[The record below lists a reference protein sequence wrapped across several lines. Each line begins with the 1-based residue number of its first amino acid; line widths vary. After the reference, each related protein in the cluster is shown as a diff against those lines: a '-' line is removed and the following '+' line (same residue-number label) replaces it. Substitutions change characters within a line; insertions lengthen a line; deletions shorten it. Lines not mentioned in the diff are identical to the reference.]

1 LFLEYNVIQFSL
13 NAAYGNRKK
22 AKQKLK
28 NYLEK
33 KLKTTSMG
41 EKDESDGLPSS
52 TNPSPPPEVKRRP
65 SLMVVKS
72 PAATEPLSNQ
82 TSVTDSGDVKVNGSD
97 VTVEQNNTINSF
109 NQTNLTET
117 DDEIRVR
124 DCRKAEAAGKA
135 KVAEKI
141 LARRLEEAHALL
153 TTNSTSEDAVKARA
167 LDDQPEGDS
176 VTATALPLTIRNR
189 GSAARPESV
198 KEVSRSVENN
208 NQFQSRQLHV
218 GSFPDIT
225 PEHLPMPKATPM
237 LFPFISPSLLSFL
250 TPPLTEEQKQAV
262 FSRNS
267 RNFEVSPNQ
276 QHQSQEETGN
286 SDQSG
291 QEEPLED
298 GNDEEVISP

>member
-1 LFLEYNVIQFSL
+1 MFLEYNVIQFSL

-65 SLMVVKS
+65 SL
-72 PAATEPLSNQ
+72 
-82 TSVTDSGDVKVNGSD
+82 DVKVNGSD

-124 DCRKAEAAGKA
+124 DRRKAEAAGKA